1 MIGEGVYLRTYLTPF
16 SEWLD
21 RADVTDI
28 LVNRPGEVWIDGART
43 KIKGD
48 DAFVIPAGARHNVI
62 NTGSKALKMYTI
74 YSPPEHRD
82 GFVAATKAAAEAS
95 EEHFDGKTTE

>member
-28 LVNRPGEVWIDGART
+28 LVNRPGEVWIDGVRGFEHHAAPDVT
-43 KIKGD
+43 SVKM
-48 DAFVIPAGARHNVI
+48 
-62 NTGSKALKMYTI
+62 SALESVHLLCDSVRLAIGY
-74 YSPPEHRD
+74 
-82 GFVAATKAAAEAS
+82 F
-95 EEHFDGKTTE
+95 